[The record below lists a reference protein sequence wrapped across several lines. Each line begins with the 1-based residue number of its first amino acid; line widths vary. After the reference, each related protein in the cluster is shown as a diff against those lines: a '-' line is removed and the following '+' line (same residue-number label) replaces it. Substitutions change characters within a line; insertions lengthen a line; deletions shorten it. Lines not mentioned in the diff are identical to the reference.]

1 MDFGLFSQHHRPSRG
16 VADAYEEDLVE
27 VVTADQLGYREA
39 WISEH
44 AFPAE
49 LFISKA
55 AGLTRSIRLGPGVR
69 PLAIHHPLQVAIEA
83 NACDQLTRGRYQF
96 GFGLGGPLG
105 GPRKME
111 QRGLGD
117 DTQRRAR
124 MWESIEFIRRAWTS
138 SQPFDFEGT
147 FWQGTGIKVEPPP
160 FQLPHPPIAISTGGS
175 RETLE
180 TAGREGFSLL
190 LGSND
195 DAESVSEMLVH
206 YSAAG
211 ARAGFPRPRDA
222 VRLSRLVYVAP
233 DTRQAIADLR
243 ATLGAQVES
252 ERELLRQQLERAA
265 RNGQAEQASG
275 HDSVLRTGR
284 RVLAA
289 LGSDRPEAITLE
301 ALVECGYYLVGD
313 PDTVSGHLRRLF
325 GATGGFGT
333 LLLLAGRD
341 LGSREGRLRSL
352 RLFMEQVAP
361 GLRDLAPPATELAE
375 AGVAGGGLQAERGGE
390 LFGTEPDAAR
400 KRGPGAAVEGQPR
413 P

>member
-16 VADAYEEDLVE
+16 VADAYEEDLLE

-49 LFISKA
+49 LFIAKA
-55 AGLTRSIRLGPGVR
+55 AGLTQSIRLGPGVR

-124 MWESIEFIRRAWTS
+124 MWEAIEFIRRAWTS
-138 SQPFDFEGT
+138 PEPFDFEGA

-160 FQLPHPPIAISTGGS
+160 FQVPHPPIAISTSGS
-175 RETLE
+175 QETLE

-190 LGSND
+190 LGPND
-195 DAESVSEMLVH
+195 DAESVSEMLAQ
-206 YSAAG
+206 YSAASVQ
-211 ARAGFPRPRDA
+211 AGSPRPRGA
-222 VRLSRLVYVAP
+222 VRLSRLVYVAD
-233 DTRQAIADLR
+233 DTPQAIADLR
-243 ATLGAQVES
+243 TTLGAQVET
-252 ERELLRQQLERAA
+252 ERELFRQHLERAA
-265 RNGQAEQASG
+265 GNGLGEEAYAQ
-275 HDSVLRTGR
+275 DPVLRTGS

-289 LGSDRPEAITLE
+289 LGSDRPEALTLE
-301 ALVECGYYLVGD
+301 ALVESGYYLVGD
-313 PDTVSGHLRRLF
+313 PDTVAGHVRRLF
-325 GATGGFGT
+325 AATGGFGT

-341 LGSREGRLRSL
+341 LGTREGRVRSL

-361 GLRDLAPPATELAE
+361 RLRELMPPGSELAE
-375 AGVAGGGLQAERGGE
+375 AGVARHGLQAERSRQ

-400 KRGPGAAVEGQPR
+400 KRGSGAAVEGQAR